1 MCGVGFGWGLDHSLG
16 NGVDT
21 SGSASVAGG
30 RQRPCWLRAG
40 REAGGAAGIK
50 LHPPLEWP
58 LRGEAPGAGS
68 KALTW
73 WEVQPWGMFSPISG
87 SLYLFSACGSVI
99 LLFRRAHL
107 GWILLFLNC
116 LVFSFPLD

>member
-1 MCGVGFGWGLDHSLG
+1 MRSCLGWGLDDSLG

-21 SGSASVAGG
+21 LGTASVRGG

-40 REAGGAAGIK
+40 REAGGAPGIK

-73 WEVQPWGMFSPISG
+73 REVQPRERF
-87 SLYLFSACGSVI
+87 
-99 LLFRRAHL
+99 H
-107 GWILLFLNC
+107 LFLEAFIC
-116 LVFSFPLD
+116 LLHVGT